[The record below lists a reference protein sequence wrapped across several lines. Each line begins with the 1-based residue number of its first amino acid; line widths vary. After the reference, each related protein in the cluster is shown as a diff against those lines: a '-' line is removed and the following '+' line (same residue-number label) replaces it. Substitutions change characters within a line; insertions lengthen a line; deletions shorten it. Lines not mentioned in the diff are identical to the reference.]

1 MALTNTEMLVKIIS
15 TNKFIPAR
23 FSAYT
28 IGFIILIRPEYRDD
42 IGLIEHEKVHVHQ
55 FWRTLGLNGLFY
67 WLSKRKRLEYEVEA
81 FRKQLEYAEEP
92 STSRKLF
99 AVYLASNYKLDISK
113 EEAIILLE

>member
-1 MALTNTEMLVKIIS
+1 
-15 TNKFIPAR
+15 
-23 FSAYT
+23 
-28 IGFIILIRPEYRDD
+28 
-42 IGLIEHEKVHVHQ
+42 
-55 FWRTLGLNGLFY
+55 LFY

-92 STSRKLF
+92 SKSRKLF

>member
-1 MALTNTEMLVKIIS
+1 MLVKIIS

-28 IGFIILIRPEYRDD
+28 IGFIILIRPEYWDN

-67 WLSKRKRLEYEVEA
+67 WLSKKKRLEYEVEA

-99 AVYLASNYKLDISK
+99 AYYLVANYKLNITLI
-113 EEAIILLE
+113 EALRLLE